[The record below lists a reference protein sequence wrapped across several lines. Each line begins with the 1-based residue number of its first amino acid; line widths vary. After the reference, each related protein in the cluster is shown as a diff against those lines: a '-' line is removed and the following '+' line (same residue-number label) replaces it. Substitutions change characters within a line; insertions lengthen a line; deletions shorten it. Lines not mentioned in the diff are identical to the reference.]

1 VALILNSYF
10 KKLNNFLFYLICL
23 LPAALLTGSFFPD
36 LIISLC
42 SLIFLFILIVKKRNY
57 FHNYFFYFFLIF
69 WLILVTSSLL
79 SKNPFFSLETSLFY
93 IRFFIFSLSIY
104 YLLIERLFN
113 FKIFTNFLLFIILLL
128 IFDSHFQYFSG
139 YNILGFKLESPLRVS
154 SFFRDELKMGSF
166 LFRIFPILLILLFFL
181 NNKKLYLFLI
191 PAVFSSIILSG
202 ERTSII
208 LSIIF
213 FLGVVFFKI
222 KFKEKILIISSLL
235 LVLIIQ
241 FSFNNSFKYNF
252 TERMKEEFVFEK
264 LDNPTKE
271 LEKKFRFKFFTNLH
285 TEMYNTS
292 YEMFLDKKFFGHGP
306 KMYRIICKEYDIK
319 TCSTHPHS
327 FVIQLLAETG
337 IFGFLF
343 YLVFFVFIIKDF
355 FYFFLFKS
363 INSNYVIILSLLII
377 INLFP
382 LAPSGNFFNNWLNSI
397 MYLPLGF
404 YFFFRKRI
412 NV

>member
-1 VALILNSYF
+1 
-10 KKLNNFLFYLICL
+10 

-42 SLIFLFILIVKKRNY
+42 SLTFLFILIIRKKNY
-57 FHNYFFYFFLIF
+57 FRNYFFYLFLIF

-79 SKNPFFSLETSLFY
+79 SKNPFFSLETSIFY

-166 LFRIFPILLILLFFL
+166 LFRIFPILLILLIFL

-213 FLGVVFFKI
+213 FLVVVILKI
-222 KFKEKILIISSLL
+222 KFKEKILIISSLF

-241 FSFNNSFKYNF
+241 FSFNDSFKYNF
-252 TERMKEEFVFEK
+252 TERMNKEFVFGK

-292 YEMFLDKKFFGHGP
+292 YEMFLDKKFLGHGP

-337 IFGFLF
+337 IVGFLF
-343 YLVFFVFIIKDF
+343 YLAFFVFVIKDF

-382 LAPSGNFFNNWLNSI
+382 LAPSGNFFNNWLNCI

>member
-1 VALILNSYF
+1 MVLILNSYF
-10 KKLNNFLFYLICL
+10 KILNNFLFYLICL

-42 SLIFLFILIVKKRNY
+42 SLIFLFILIVKKRKY
-57 FHNYFFYFFLIF
+57 FRNYFFYFFLIF

-166 LFRIFPILLILLFFL
+166 LFRIFPILLILLIFL

-213 FLGVVFFKI
+213 FLGVVILKI
-222 KFKEKILIISSLL
+222 KFKEKILIMSSLF

-241 FSFNNSFKYNF
+241 FSFNDSFKYNF
-252 TERMKEEFVFEK
+252 TERMKEEFVFGK
-264 LDNPTKE
+264 LDNPTKG
-271 LEKKFRFKFFTNLH
+271 LEKKFRFKFFTNMH

-337 IFGFLF
+337 IVGFIF
-343 YLVFFVFIIKDF
+343 YLVFFVFVTKDF
-355 FYFFLFKS
+355 FYFYLFKS

>member
-10 KKLNNFLFYLICL
+10 KILNNFLFYLICL

-42 SLIFLFILIVKKRNY
+42 SLTFLFILIIRKKNY
-57 FHNYFFYFFLIF
+57 FRNYFFYLFLIF

-79 SKNPFFSLETSLFY
+79 SKNPFFSLETSIFY

-139 YNILGFKLESPLRVS
+139 YNILGFKLESPLRVN

-166 LFRIFPILLILLFFL
+166 LFRIFPILLILLIFL

-213 FLGVVFFKI
+213 FLVVVILKI
-222 KFKEKILIISSLL
+222 KFKEKILIISSLF

-241 FSFNNSFKYNF
+241 FSFNDSFKYNF
-252 TERMKEEFVFEK
+252 TERMNKEFVFGK

-292 YEMFLDKKFFGHGP
+292 YEMFLDKKFLGHGP

-337 IFGFLF
+337 IVGFLF
-343 YLVFFVFIIKDF
+343 YLAFFVFVIKDF

-382 LAPSGNFFNNWLNSI
+382 LAPSGNFFNNWLNCI

>member
-1 VALILNSYF
+1 MALILNSYF

-93 IRFFIFSLSIY
+93 IRFSIFSLSIY

-166 LFRIFPILLILLFFL
+166 LFRIFPILLILLIL
-181 NNKKLYLFLI
+181 LKNKKLYLFLI

-213 FLGVVFFKI
+213 FLGVVILKI
-222 KFKEKILIISSLL
+222 KFKEKILIISSLF

-241 FSFNNSFKYNF
+241 FSFNDSFKYNF
-252 TERMKEEFVFEK
+252 TERMKKEFVFGK
-264 LDNPTKE
+264 LDNSTKE
-271 LEKKFRFKFFTNLH
+271 LEKKFGFKFFTNLH

-292 YEMFLDKKFFGHGP
+292 YEMFIDKKFFGHGP
-306 KMYRIICKEYDIK
+306 QMYRIICKEYDIK

-337 IFGFLF
+337 IVGFLF
-343 YLVFFVFIIKDF
+343 YLVFFVFVIKDF

-404 YFFFRKRI
+404 YFFFRKKI

>member
-10 KKLNNFLFYLICL
+10 KILNNFLFYLICL

-42 SLIFLFILIVKKRNY
+42 SLTFLFILIIRKKNY
-57 FHNYFFYFFLIF
+57 FRNYFFYLFLIF

-79 SKNPFFSLETSLFY
+79 SKNPFFSLETSIFY

-166 LFRIFPILLILLFFL
+166 LFRIFPILLILLIFL

-213 FLGVVFFKI
+213 FLVVVILKI
-222 KFKEKILIISSLL
+222 KFKEKILIISSLF

-241 FSFNNSFKYNF
+241 FSFNDSFKYNF
-252 TERMKEEFVFEK
+252 TERMNKEFVFGK

-292 YEMFLDKKFFGHGP
+292 YEMFLDKKFLGHGP

-337 IFGFLF
+337 IVGFLF
-343 YLVFFVFIIKDF
+343 YLAFFVFVIKDF

-382 LAPSGNFFNNWLNSI
+382 LAPSGNFFNNWLNCI

>member
-1 VALILNSYF
+1 MALILNSYF
-10 KKLNNFLFYLICL
+10 KILNNFLFYLICL

-42 SLIFLFILIVKKRNY
+42 SLTFLFILIIRKKNY
-57 FHNYFFYFFLIF
+57 FRNYFFYLFLIF

-79 SKNPFFSLETSLFY
+79 SKNPFFSLETSIFY

-166 LFRIFPILLILLFFL
+166 LFRIFPILLILLIFL

-213 FLGVVFFKI
+213 FLVVVILKI
-222 KFKEKILIISSLL
+222 KFKEKILIISSLF

-241 FSFNNSFKYNF
+241 FSFNDSFKYNF
-252 TERMKEEFVFEK
+252 TERMNKEFVFGK

-292 YEMFLDKKFFGHGP
+292 YEMFLDKKFLGHGP

-337 IFGFLF
+337 IVGFLF
-343 YLVFFVFIIKDF
+343 YLAFFVFVIKDF

-382 LAPSGNFFNNWLNSI
+382 LAPSGNFFNNWLNCI

>member
-1 VALILNSYF
+1 MVLILNSYF
-10 KKLNNFLFYLICL
+10 KILNNFLFYLICL
-23 LPAALLTGSFFPD
+23 LPVALLTGSFFPD

-57 FHNYFFYFFLIF
+57 FRNYFFYFFLIF

-79 SKNPFFSLETSLFY
+79 SKNFFFSLETSLFY

-113 FKIFTNFLLFIILLL
+113 LKIFTNFLLFIILLL
-128 IFDSHFQYFSG
+128 IFDSHFQYFFG

-166 LFRIFPILLILLFFL
+166 LFRIFPVLLFLLIFF

-213 FLGVVFFKI
+213 FLGTIILKI
-222 KFKEKILIISSLL
+222 KFKEKILIILSLFF
-235 LVLIIQ
+235 VLIIQ
-241 FSFNNSFKYNF
+241 FSFNDSFKFNF
-252 TERMKEEFVFEK
+252 TERMKKEFVFGK
-264 LDNPTKE
+264 LDNSKKE
-271 LEKKFRFKFFTNLH
+271 LEKNFGFKFFTNLH

-327 FVIQLLAETG
+327 FVFQLLAETG
-337 IFGFLF
+337 IAGFLF
-343 YLVFFVFIIKDF
+343 YLFFFIFVIKDF